1 VARKNAFTLIELL
14 VVVAIV
20 AILVAILFPVFSK
33 ARLQAKASVC
43 QSNFKQV
50 MMSSLLY
57 ITDYDDRYALSRYTH
72 RLDATSANDKTWV
85 QLILP
90 YGHDFRIY
98 RCPSDYTRGATS
110 QAVFDEDLVPGD
122 TYSRYYRASK
132 RTNIG
137 YNYLY
142 LSPLI
147 QTQVFVSPLS
157 RSQTEIADQTNMIMY
172 GDSAYRISPSGQ
184 PEGGGTYLIVP
195 PCRYAMDS
203 GVLYDTF
210 RLPDVPNSALYVGE
224 QGWQPIPDPNDDDS
238 PLPSGGLFPWHF
250 NKLTATFIDGHAARI
265 SLNRAA
271 VGCDVQPTWTGYVH
285 NRQLYLWDMD

>member
-14 VVVAIV
+14 VVLAIV
-20 AILVAILFPVFSK
+20 AILVAILFPVFNK
-33 ARLQAKASVC
+33 ARAQAKASVC

-50 MMSSLLY
+50 LMSSLLY

-98 RCPSDYTRGATS
+98 KCPSDFTRSALS
-110 QAVFDEDLVPGD
+110 EAVFDEDLVPGD
-122 TYSRYYRASK
+122 TYTRYYRASK
-132 RTNIG
+132 RTNVG

-147 QTQVFVSPLS
+147 QTSVFVSPLS
-157 RSQTEIADQTNMIMY
+157 RSQTDIADQTNMIMY
-172 GDSAYRISPSGQ
+172 GDSAYRVTQSGQ
-184 PEGGGTYLIVP
+184 PDGGGTYLIVP
-195 PCRYAMDS
+195 PCRYANDD
-203 GVLYDTF
+203 GGLYDTF
-210 RLPDVPNSALYVGE
+210 RLPDVPSSALYVGD
-224 QGWQPIPDPNDDDS
+224 QGWQPIPDPGDDDI
-238 PLPSGGLFPWHF
+238 PVPSGGLYPWHS
-250 NKLTATFIDGHAARI
+250 NRLTVAFVDGHAGRVA
-265 SLNRAA
+265 LNRAPD
-271 VGCDVQPTWTGYVH
+271 GCDVKSAWMGYIH